1 MNRLVVTAT
10 CISLATALASA
21 QRGPAPSSTDLSPDV
36 LAIACAPATASE
48 PSLSRLSVTGGQDA
62 VERGSYAP
70 GDLVTINAGINDGIA
85 VGQEYYTRRTLSA
98 LDDPAIDNLG
108 TIKTSGWLRVYA
120 VDPDMALA
128 TISHACDTIDVGDY
142 LEPFAPPIVTP
153 GRADAPAAQ
162 RSNYARILFGADRRE
177 SLARGDFFVID
188 HGSDHGVATGAR
200 FVVYHD
206 KQSAGNFLYEIGEAV
221 AVDVKPD
228 TATLQVT
235 LSRSA
240 LSAGDYVAI
249 QR

>member
-1 MNRLVVTAT
+1 MNRLVVTT
-10 CISLATALASA
+10 ICISVATALASA
-21 QRGPAPSSTDLSPDV
+21 QRGPAPSSTELSPDV
-36 LAIACAPATASE
+36 LAIACAPAAASE
-48 PSLSRLSVTGGQDA
+48 LSLSRIHVAGGQDA
-62 VERGSYAP
+62 VDRGSYAP
-70 GDLVTINAGINDGIA
+70 GDLVTINAGLNDGIA
-85 VGQEYYTRRTLSA
+85 VGQEYYTRRTLGA
-98 LDDPAIDNLG
+98 LDDPAVDNPG

-128 TISHACDTIDVGDY
+128 TISHACDTIDIGDY
-142 LEPFAPPIVTP
+142 LEPFAPPVVTP

-188 HGSDHGVATGAR
+188 HGSDHGVAAGAR

-206 KQSAGNFLYEIGEAV
+206 KKSAGNFLYEIGEAV

-228 TATLQVT
+228 TATLRVT

-249 QR
+249 RK